1 MMMKTQAERL
11 IEQLNLKPLTVEGG
25 YYRETYRSS
34 ECIEKTG
41 LPDRYTGPRSYST
54 AIYYLLTPETCSTL
68 HRLPSDEVFHFYQ
81 GDPVEMLQLNE
92 DGTGTVLSLGCDI
105 ENGFL
110 PQVVVPKDTWQGAR
124 LKDGGSY
131 ALFGTTVAPGFEFE
145 DHVVGERAALIAVYP
160 AFKSMIERLTTD
172 TLTEQP
178 DTF

>member
-105 ENGFL
+105 ENGLL

-131 ALFGTTVAPGFEFE
+131 ALFGTTVRSE
-145 DHVVGERAALIAVYP
+145 ERRV
-160 AFKSMIERLTTD
+160 
-172 TLTEQP
+172 
-178 DTF
+178 